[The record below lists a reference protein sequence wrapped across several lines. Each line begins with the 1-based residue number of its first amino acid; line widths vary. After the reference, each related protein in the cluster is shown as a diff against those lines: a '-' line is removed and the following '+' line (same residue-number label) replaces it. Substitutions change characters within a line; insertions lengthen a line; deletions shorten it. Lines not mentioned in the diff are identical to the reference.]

1 MSRRQMMES
10 DVRDNPPMSRFE
22 LFLGDGALATAYYKV
37 EDGRVVL
44 LHTEVPQ
51 EFSGLGHGSRL
62 ARGVF
67 EALRRDG
74 KRVIA
79 KCPFM
84 ASYAARH
91 PEYGALLDG

>member
-1 MSRRQMMES
+1 MAT
-10 DVRDNPPMSRFE
+10 DVRDNPAMSRFE
-22 LFLGDGALATAYYKV
+22 MPLSDGALAVAYYKV

-51 EFSGLGHGSRL
+51 ELSGQGYRSRL
-62 ARGVF
+62 AHGVF

-84 ASYAARH
+84 SSYVVRF
-91 PEYGALLDG
+91 